1 MTTFRQ
7 GAIVFRMALLLDGR
21 AARDA
26 YKSTLIERI
35 RKLRAAPSLALIQ
48 VGDNRESNIYIEQKK
63 KFAEG
68 IGAKVE
74 HLHFPAEVEPSAVEE
89 KIRSLNERKDVHGII
104 VQLPLPSHFD
114 KQALIETISP
124 LKDVDGLTNENQELL
139 DKGTPRFIPATPRG
153 VSLLLEYYSI
163 DVRGKRA
170 VVFGRS
176 RLVGYPLASLLR
188 ARGASVEVC
197 HSKTPDPKTISTKTD
212 LVFVAIGK
220 PELIDSSY
228 IKEGA
233 VVVDI
238 GINSIEGKK
247 LDEEPPRRK
256 VVGDVLFS
264 DVEPR
269 AKAISPVPGGVGP
282 MTVLSLFDNL
292 ILSAEG
298 HIRR

>member
-1 MTTFRQ
+1 
-7 GAIVFRMALLLDGR
+7 MALLLNGK
-21 AARDA
+21 AARDS
-26 YKSTLIERI
+26 YKAKLIERI
-35 RKLRAAPSLALIQ
+35 QKLSSAPTLALIQ

-63 KFAEG
+63 KFAAL
-68 IGAKVE
+68 IGARVE
-74 HLHFPAEVEPSAVEE
+74 HIHFPAETAPETVEE
-89 KIRSLNERKDVHGII
+89 KIRSLNERGDVNGII
-104 VQLPLPSHFD
+104 VQLPLPPHFD

-124 LKDVDGLTNENQELL
+124 LKDDDGLTDENQALL
-139 DKGTPRFIPATPRG
+139 EKGVPRFIPATPRG
-153 VSLLLEYYSI
+153 VSLLLEYHSI
-163 DVRGKRA
+163 DVRGKKA

-176 RLVGYPLASLLR
+176 RLVGSPLASLLK
-188 ARGASVEVC
+188 ARGASIEVC
-197 HSKTPDPKTISTKTD
+197 HSKTPDPKAISKKAD

-264 DVEPR
+264 DVEPHV
-269 AKAISPVPGGVGP
+269 KAISPVPGGVGP

-298 HIRR
+298 HIRK